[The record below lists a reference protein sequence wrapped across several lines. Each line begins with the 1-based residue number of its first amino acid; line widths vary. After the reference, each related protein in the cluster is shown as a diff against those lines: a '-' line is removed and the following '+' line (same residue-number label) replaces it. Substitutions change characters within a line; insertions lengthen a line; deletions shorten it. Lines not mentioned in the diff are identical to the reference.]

1 MGAMGSADFLLSPLA
16 QQLLKA
22 VLADPAQQF
31 SVAELAKLARAELT
45 QVEQATEHLV
55 ASGVL
60 CRELSTAG
68 EIAMLRANTA
78 FVFYAE
84 LRRIALK
91 SFAAAEPLGAML
103 RSKFRDT
110 VARAFVL
117 GEDRAGALQLLLV
130 YDAAAPDKALLDQA
144 LRRLLKSGAI
154 RQHVQADVIAE
165 RRFQALRPGDALHAL
180 LAADTCIDISPVRGG
195 KARPKASPAAPAA
208 PVGLLEKARRRLAGL
223 GR

>member
-1 MGAMGSADFLLSPLA
+1 MGSADFLLSPLV

-22 VLADPAQQF
+22 VLADPAQAF
-31 SVAELAKLARAELT
+31 SVAELATFAKAELA
-45 QVEQATEHLV
+45 QVEQTTAHLV

-60 CRELSTAG
+60 LREISTAG
-68 EIAMLRANTA
+68 EIEMLRANTA

-103 RSKFRDT
+103 RSKFRGA
-110 VARAFVL
+110 VSRAFVL
-117 GEDRAGALQLLLV
+117 GEDGSGALQLLLV
-130 YDAAAPDKALLDQA
+130 YGQSAPDKALLDQA

-154 RQHVQADVIAE
+154 RQHVQVDVITE
-165 RRFQALRPGDALHAL
+165 RRFDARKPGDAWHTL
-180 LAADTCIDISPVRGG
+180 LASDLCVDISPAAAG
-195 KARPKASPAAPAA
+195 KPKPKAAQAPA
-208 PVGLLEKARRRLAGL
+208 PMGLLAKARRRLAGF